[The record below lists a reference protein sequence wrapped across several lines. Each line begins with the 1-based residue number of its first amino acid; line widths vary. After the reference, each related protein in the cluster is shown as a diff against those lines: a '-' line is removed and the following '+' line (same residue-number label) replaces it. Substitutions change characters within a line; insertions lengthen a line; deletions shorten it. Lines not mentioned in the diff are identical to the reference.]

1 MRSKLQFHTN
11 VVLTGKYF
19 CDRIITLS
27 INNKERKKRMLK
39 QLARS
44 IREYKRPTILTLL
57 FMVGEAVIETAIPF
71 ITATYLINVIQRDGS
86 NVDMGYILKIGLILA
101 LGAVF
106 SLSFAG
112 LAGFTCAKAS
122 AGFAK
127 NLRRDLFGKIQTFSF
142 TYFPKVTRGSTTEYI
157 ISDSKVP
164 IIVNIARNILYP
176 ITNGMSP
183 SLNA

>member
-1 MRSKLQFHTN
+1 
-11 VVLTGKYF
+11 
-19 CDRIITLS
+19 
-27 INNKERKKRMLK
+27 MLK

-127 NLRRDLFGKIQTFSF
+127 NLRHDLFGKIQTFSF
-142 TYFPKVTRGSTTEYI
+142 TNIDNFSSTSLVTTNRWAVTRPFRTRTPRTRSRWELI
-157 ISDSKVP
+157 P
-164 IIVNIARNILYP
+164 
-176 ITNGMSP
+176 
-183 SLNA
+183 